1 MTCGSNIPEDGI
13 LRFTI
18 NVADLFRRHMRRRTK
33 KKCVARF
40 LRRVRTNEKR
50 RQGFH
55 ERWSYLAELA
65 PSKDS
70 GEGT

>member
-1 MTCGSNIPEDGI
+1 MAAIDVDG
-13 LRFTI
+13 
-18 NVADLFRRHMRRRTK
+18 LFPNHLRRRTK

-55 ERWSYLAELA
+55 ERWSYLAT
-65 PSKDS
+65 P
-70 GEGT
+70 TMT